1 MRQRRWLVA
10 SSLGVIA
17 VSLLA
22 GCASSCPATPPRSAV
37 SYGPAPG
44 LRELTVLAP
53 EASDA
58 HLTASGSTAEAAL
71 PVAPGGATMNSWRTL
86 PCEGQL
92 TTAHVRLVGG
102 VPIAFGDDAGNAC
115 CYTGVDLGVTGSRCL
130 GVDAFYRFSG
140 LQVDRLGAG
149 EDGGTTHRAGV
160 KATIERSLPGTA
172 LYGWAGAGPE
182 VLWTEG
188 YLDDDLGWGGYAEAG
203 VGWRLSTR
211 WRLRAGVGV
220 HADRTSLTREWAQ
233 EDGKSRWLLTV
244 VPQFGVE
251 FDF

>member
-1 MRQRRWLVA
+1 MRQSRWLVA
-10 SSLGVIA
+10 SSLGAIA

-22 GCASSCPATPPRSAV
+22 GCASSCPATPPRSEAC
-37 SYGPAPG
+37 YGPATGPLKPAVVTPG
-44 LRELTVLAP
+44 
-53 EASDA
+53 ASDA
-58 HLTASGSTAEAAL
+58 HLTASGSMADAAV
-71 PVAPGGATMNSWRTL
+71 PVARVGAATSVWRTL

-92 TTAHVRLVGG
+92 TTSHVRLVGG
-102 VPIAFGDDAGNAC
+102 IPIAFGDDAGKAC
-115 CYTGVDLGVTGSRCL
+115 CYTGVDFGVTGSRCL

-140 LQVDRLGAG
+140 LQVDRLGVG

-182 VLWTEG
+182 VIWTEG
-188 YLDDDLGWGGYAEAG
+188 YLEDDLGWGGYAEAG
-203 VGWRLSTR
+203 VGWRLSSR

-220 HADRTSLTREWAQ
+220 HGDRTSLTRERAQ
-233 EDGKSRWLLTV
+233 EDGESRWLITV